1 MSALLPYPAA
11 AVYLGLKAGT
21 LRALVARQ
29 RVPHIRL
36 GPRLVVFD
44 REALDRW
51 LAERSVAAA
60 PVAGRALRLV
70 AGEP

>member
-1 MSALLPYPAA
+1 MSRLPYPAA
-11 AVYLGLKAGT
+11 AAHTGLKVGT
-21 LRALVARQ
+21 LRALVARK

-51 LAERSVAAA
+51 LAERSVETA
-60 PVAGRALRLV
+60 PVGGRALRLV